1 MENYFDNIL
10 IPIDFGRRTD
20 MQIQQAYLLA
30 RLMNTSLT
38 LIHVVNQ
45 YSAISYSNQQADMSY
60 GQPDDSIVTKIRRL
74 ALHFS
79 EKLNYEVNHV
89 VLEGNV
95 YEQIVDFASKSRAR
109 MIVMGKSGK
118 SSPLQDSIGKYTAQV
133 VRMASC
139 PVLTINNIIKSSFD
153 KIILPLDLTKQIRN
167 KIAIAIMFSRYY
179 GSTIKLLTVITRD
192 NFSREKEF
200 VEKMNATKD
209 FLIENNV
216 ACSTEIIYNF
226 SSSQSV
232 SSRILNYADDTESDL
247 IMIMTQQEQDW
258 RHTYVG
264 STASNVIRNSH
275 IPVIS
280 ITPNDDAF
288 RNI

>member
-30 RLMNTSLT
+30 QLMNTPLT

-45 YSAISYSNQQADMSY
+45 HSAISYNNQQADMSY
-60 GQPDDSIVTKIRRL
+60 SEADDSIVTKIRRL

-79 EKLNYEVNHV
+79 EKLNYEVNFV

-95 YEQIVDFASKSRAR
+95 HEQIVEFAEKSHAR

-133 VRMASC
+133 IRMASC

-153 KIILPLDLTKQIRN
+153 KILLPLDLSKQIRN
-167 KIAIAIMFSRYY
+167 KIAIAVMFSRYY
-179 GSTIKLLTVITRD
+179 GSTIKLLTVITRE
-192 NFSREKEF
+192 NFNSEKEF
-200 VEKMNATKD
+200 VEKMNTTKE
-209 FLIENNV
+209 FLVENNV
-216 ACSTEIIYNF
+216 ACTTELIYNF

-232 SSRILNYADDTESDL
+232 ASRVIKYADDTESDL
-247 IMIMTQQEQDW
+247 IMIMTQQEKDW
-258 RHTYVG
+258 RHTFVG
-264 STASNVIRNSH
+264 STASNVIRNSQ

-280 ITPNDDAF
+280 ITPNDDVF